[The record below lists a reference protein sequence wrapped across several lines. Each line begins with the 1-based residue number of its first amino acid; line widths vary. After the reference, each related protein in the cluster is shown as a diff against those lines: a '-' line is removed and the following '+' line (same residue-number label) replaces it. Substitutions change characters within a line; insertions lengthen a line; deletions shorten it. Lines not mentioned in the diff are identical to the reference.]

1 MSTPN
6 FALKNASRY
15 FVFGMPVYY
24 IQEDINENGLD
35 QDLLDHFDKI
45 GSEAN
50 YEADKE
56 NVAYE
61 LKEKGWHD
69 IDEFDYDRNYPTH
82 FFSEKTKTIKCGDN
96 RMDITIQAGCTSGYY
111 EASIFDWFVVVKT
124 YKRVDY
130 CYETCDY
137 VYGDFNADDV
147 IRDDWYDNAGL
158 SKIHAAHIINKIE
171 SVVKELSSEAE
182 LAFSMNCDEEMY
194 CAYQCS
200 NGEAGYSRTDKRLWQ
215 EVEEQKKKKTA

>member
-6 FALKNASRY
+6 FSLNNASRY

-24 IQEDINENGLD
+24 TQEDITENGLD
-35 QDLLDHFDKI
+35 QDLLDHFDEI
-45 GSEAN
+45 GTEAN
-50 YEADKE
+50 YEADRE

-61 LKEKGWHD
+61 LKAKGWND
-69 IDEFDYDRNYPTH
+69 IEEHDYDRNYPTH

-158 SKIHAAHIINKIE
+158 SKSHATHIIKKIE
-171 SVVKELSSEAE
+171 AVVKELSSEAE
-182 LAFSMNCDEEMY
+182 LAFSMYCDEEMY

-200 NGEAGYSRTDKRLWQ
+200 NGEAGYGRTDKRLWQ
-215 EVEEQKKKKTA
+215 EVEEQKKKTA

>member
-6 FALKNASRY
+6 FSINNASRY

-24 IQEDINENGLD
+24 TQEDINENGLD
-35 QDLLDHFDKI
+35 QDLLDHFDET
-45 GSEAN
+45 GTEAI
-50 YEADKE
+50 YEADKD

-61 LKEKGWHD
+61 LKAKGWHD
-69 IDEFDYDRNYPTH
+69 IEEHDYDRNYPTH

-147 IRDDWYDNAGL
+147 IRDDWYDNTGL

-182 LAFSMNCDEEMY
+182 LAFSMYCDEEMY

-200 NGEAGYSRTDKRLWQ
+200 NGEAGYGRTDKRLWQ
-215 EVEEQKKKKTA
+215 EVEEQKKKTA